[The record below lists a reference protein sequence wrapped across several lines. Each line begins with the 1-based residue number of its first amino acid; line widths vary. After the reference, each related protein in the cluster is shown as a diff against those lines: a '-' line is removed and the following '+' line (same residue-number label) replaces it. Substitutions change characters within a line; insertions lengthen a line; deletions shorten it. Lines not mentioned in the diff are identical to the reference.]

1 MERIVPMS
9 TSDGAPRALPERPSS
24 EHLRKQ
30 AKRLA
35 KRRGVQLAAA
45 QHQLAGDYGFADWA
59 ALMAHVRRLEPVTP
73 LTALAQA
80 ARSGDVAIVERLI
93 ADGDDPNDGGA
104 DTSPLWEACASKAS
118 DRERL
123 AVAAAL
129 LRAGASA
136 RKAVPGQRPLHA
148 VAARGPV
155 ELAELL
161 ILYGAIEWEPNI
173 KGRSAL
179 DIARRSRA
187 KDKAALVE
195 LFNRPVIRDP
205 SFRAAVDAIHAGDV
219 ERLER
224 LIDTQPRLL
233 TERIREPACYRDSG
247 RSQYF
252 LDPKLFWFIANNP
265 TLMDEMPANM
275 PDIARAMIARGVEKA
290 DLDYTLGLAMT
301 STRAR
306 EQRLQI
312 PLVKQLIEAGATPS
326 PDDMSGVLG
335 HGETEIVEYLVSA
348 GMGMTA
354 PIAAALGRSDALSD
368 LLASASQQQ
377 IDEALDLAVINNRLD
392 AARMALE
399 AGANPD
405 RNSSQHRHSQPL
417 HQAALH
423 DNVELLEL
431 LIAHGARLDA
441 VDELWGGTP
450 LGWAKYAG
458 AKSPSVIAYL
468 QERMNG

>member
-1 MERIVPMS
+1 
-9 TSDGAPRALPERPSS
+9 
-24 EHLRKQ
+24 
-30 AKRLA
+30 
-35 KRRGVQLAAA
+35 
-45 QHQLAGDYGFADWA
+45 
-59 ALMAHVRRLEPVTP
+59 MAHVRQLEPAASIS
-73 LTALAQA
+73 ALAEA
-80 ARSGDVAIVERLI
+80 ARAGDVALVERLV
-93 ADGDDPNDGGA
+93 AEGHDPNDGGHE
-104 DTSPLWEACASKAS
+104 TSPLWEACLSKAP
-118 DRERL
+118 D
-123 AVAAAL
+123 AVRIQIAEAL
-129 LRAGASA
+129 LTAGASA
-136 RKAVPGQRPLHA
+136 RKAAPGQRPLHA

-155 ELAELL
+155 QLAELL
-161 ILYGAIEWEPNI
+161 ILHGAIEWEPDA

-195 LFNRPVIRDP
+195 LFDRPVIRDA

-219 ERLER
+219 EELER
-224 LIDTQPRLL
+224 LLDVNPSLMTD
-233 TERIREPACYRDSG
+233 RIREPACYRDSG

-265 TLMDEMPANM
+265 TLIETMPANIA
-275 PDIARAMIARGVEKA
+275 DVARAMIARGVEKA
-290 DLDYTLGLAMT
+290 DLDYALGLVMT
-301 STRAR
+301 SAKAR
-306 EQRLQI
+306 EQKLQL
-312 PLVKQLIEAGATPS
+312 PLVKLLVEAGAAARPE
-326 PDDMSGVLG
+326 DMGGVLG

-348 GMGMTA
+348 GMAMTA
-354 PIAAALGRSDALSD
+354 PIAAALGRTDALAD
-368 LLASASQQQ
+368 LLQSASHRE
-377 IDEALDLAVINNRLD
+377 IEEALDLAVINNRID
-392 AARMALE
+392 AVRMALA

-450 LGWAKYAG
+450 LEWAKSAG

>member
-1 MERIVPMS
+1 MS
-9 TSDGAPRALPERPSS
+9 ASDGARRALPEHPSS

-30 AKRLA
+30 AKRVA
-35 KRRGVQLAAA
+35 KKRGVRLAAA
-45 QHQLAGDYGFADWA
+45 QRQLAGDYGFADWA
-59 ALMAHVRRLEPVTP
+59 ALMAHVRRLEPAAS
-73 LTALAQA
+73 LSQLAEA
-80 ARSGDVAIVERLI
+80 ARRGDAALVEQLI
-93 ADGDDPNDGGA
+93 ASGHDPNEGGA
-104 DTSPLWEACASKAS
+104 DTSPLWETCMSKAP
-118 DRERL
+118 RRVRL
-123 AVAAAL
+123 AIAETL
-129 LRAGASA
+129 IKAGASA

-161 ILYGAIEWEPNI
+161 ILHGAIEWEPNA

-195 LFNRPVIRDP
+195 LFDRPAIRDR

-219 ERLER
+219 EVLER
-224 LIDTQPRLL
+224 LIDANPRLM

-252 LDPKLFWFIANNP
+252 LEPKLFWFIANNP
-265 TLMDEMPANM
+265 TLIEAMPANIA
-275 PDIARAMIARGVEKA
+275 DVARAMIARGVEKA

-301 STRAR
+301 SSTAR
-306 EQRLQI
+306 EQGHQI
-312 PLVKQLIEAGATPS
+312 PLVKLLIEAGARPS
-326 PDDMSGVLG
+326 PDDLGGVLG
-335 HGETEIVEYLVSA
+335 HGETEIVEYLLSA
-348 GMGMTA
+348 GLTMTA
-354 PIAAALGRSDALSD
+354 PIAAALGRTDALAKLITS
-368 LLASASQQQ
+368 ASAKD
-377 IDEALDLAVINNRLD
+377 IDEALDLAVINNRID
-392 AARMALE
+392 AVRMALA
-399 AGANPD
+399 AGASPN

-450 LGWAKYAG
+450 LGWAMYAG
-458 AKSPSVIAYL
+458 ARSASVIAYL
-468 QERMNG
+468 RERMNG